1 MDHLASTRLQQHEDS
16 TINHL
21 IDMWTLTINNQPI
34 CGNVDQ
40 KLYTEIYRP
49 SMISQWSRLFKLTEG
64 MSEGCDWQSYFR
76 SFSGHPPHIHIA
88 VVKFNARLLP
98 VGTNLKRRRHA
109 DTDACFYCNEE
120 ETHYHIIQCQNPQ
133 IQTTLDS
140 LLDNIQEWMMQH
152 TSASIAVDIVSI
164 ARYYSAPR
172 GGIIQLRALSERAQQ
187 QVEFGKE
194 AFFAGL
200 WMLQWRQDQEQFHR
214 SIEYKIYLWLCGPV
228 VTNFGRAQQID

>member
-1 MDHLASTRLQQHEDS
+1 
-16 TINHL
+16 
-21 IDMWTLTINNQPI
+21 
-34 CGNVDQ
+34 
-40 KLYTEIYRP
+40 
-49 SMISQWSRLFKLTEG
+49 
-64 MSEGCDWQSYFR
+64 
-76 SFSGHPPHIHIA
+76 
-88 VVKFNARLLP
+88 
-98 VGTNLKRRRHA
+98 
-109 DTDACFYCNEE
+109 
-120 ETHYHIIQCQNPQ
+120 
-133 IQTTLDS
+133 
-140 LLDNIQEWMMQH
+140 LDNIQEWMMQH